1 MDSNNIVDYCNMD
14 DVEDFDFRLRHP
26 FGAILSGPSCSG
38 KTYFVKTLMY
48 NSHKM
53 CSVKFDRYVFIYGCW
68 QPIYDELMRVFDIKF
83 IDGIPETLN
92 DDSLFP
98 DNKKTLLVIDDLMD
112 HASSNPEVARLFT
125 QYIHHKSISVLFLI
139 QNLYFQGKGTRTIS
153 LNASYLI
160 IFKNPRDK
168 HQISFLGRQM
178 YPGESKFF
186 IEAYK
191 DATGIPYGYLL
202 IDYKTD
208 TPEKFRLRTD
218 LLSDCPV
225 VYVQKR
231 KR

>member
-1 MDSNNIVDYCNMD
+1 MD
-14 DVEDFDFRLRHP
+14 DAEDFDFRLRHP

-68 QPIYDELMRVFDIKF
+68 QLIYDELMHMFDIKF
-83 IDGIPETLN
+83 IDGLPETLN

-112 HASSNPEVARLFT
+112 HASSNHEFARLFM

-168 HQISFLGRQM
+168 HQISFLG
-178 YPGESKFF
+178 
-186 IEAYK
+186 
-191 DATGIPYGYLL
+191 
-202 IDYKTD
+202 
-208 TPEKFRLRTD
+208 
-218 LLSDCPV
+218 
-225 VYVQKR
+225 
-231 KR
+231 